1 MTSELTLIQDFSL
14 DSALTGCV
22 SVNPLVPGR
31 GWWRCASGQLFSLN
45 TFQRGKRA
53 PVQERVPR
61 MGQSVSEDG
70 RPTRRLWRQAR

>member
-14 DSALTGCV
+14 DSALTACV

-31 GWWRCASGQLFSLN
+31 GWWRCVSGQLFSLN

-53 PVQERVPR
+53 PAQERGTLI
-61 MGQSVSEDG
+61 GQLVSEDG
-70 RPTRRLWRQAR
+70 RPPRALWRQAR